1 MTGRSGLGTLAVTL
15 ALAGAGRLAAQDPP
29 ARTAV
34 TLPRTEIR
42 YLTSRVV
49 GQRYKL
55 YISLPQDY
63 ADTSRRFSVV
73 FLLDADYSFAL
84 AHNIVEHLS
93 DRHDL
98 EQLLI
103 VGIAYAGPLRYR
115 LNRTRD
121 YTPTHV
127 PTGGYGPAYQRVSGG
142 GPAFRKFLKE
152 ELIPFIEHGYRV
164 RHDRTLVGHS
174 YGGLFASWVAFT
186 DPEMFQRYI
195 VVSPS
200 LWYDDHLMFDV
211 EGRYAA
217 SHTRL
222 PARMFFTVG
231 AREVNAQRDMVS
243 DLRRF
248 VRQVEGR
255 SYPGLQVR
263 LRVLPE
269 DTHDSIFP
277 TGLGLG
283 LRYVLDGR

>member
-1 MTGRSGLGTLAVTL
+1 MILPGTA
-15 ALAGAGRLAAQDPP
+15 RLAAQDPP
-29 ARTAV
+29 PGAAV
-34 TLPRTEIR
+34 TLPRTEVR
-42 YLTSRVV
+42 YLSSRAV
-49 GQRYKL
+49 GERYKL
-55 YISLPQDY
+55 YVSLPQGY
-63 ADTSRRFSVV
+63 ADSARRFAVV
-73 FLLDADYSFAL
+73 YLLDADYSFAL

-98 EQLLI
+98 DQLLL
-103 VGIAYAGPLRYR
+103 VGIAYAGPRRYR

-142 GPAFRKFLKE
+142 APGFRRFLKQ
-152 ELIPFIEHGYRV
+152 ELIPFVEREYRV

-186 DPEMFQRYI
+186 DPGLFQRYV

-211 EGRYAA
+211 ERRYAA
-217 SHTRL
+217 AHAGL
-222 PARMFFTVG
+222 PARIFFTVG
-231 AREVNAQRDMVS
+231 AREVNAQRDMVA

-248 VRQVEGR
+248 VRQVEQR
-255 SYPGLQVR
+255 HYEGLRVR
-263 LRVLPE
+263 WRVLPE

-277 TGLGLG
+277 AGLGLG
-283 LRYVLDGR
+283 LRYVFDGR

>member
-1 MTGRSGLGTLAVTL
+1 MKWRRRARTAAG
-15 ALAGAGRLAAQDPP
+15 ALACVWSSQLVAQDPP
-29 ARTAV
+29 ARSPV
-34 TLPRTEIR
+34 SLPRTEIR
-42 YLTSRVV
+42 YLSSRAV

-55 YISLPQDY
+55 YVSLPQRY

-98 EQLLI
+98 DELLL

-142 GPAFRKFLKE
+142 GPNFRRFLKE
-152 ELIPFIEHGYRV
+152 ELIPFIEQRYRV

-186 DPEMFQRYI
+186 DPELFQRYI
-195 VVSPS
+195 IVSPS

-211 EGRYAA
+211 EAQYAA
-217 SHTRL
+217 GHTRL
-222 PARMFFTVG
+222 PTRIFFTVG
-231 AREVNAQRDMVS
+231 AREVNAQRDMVA

-248 VRQVEGR
+248 VAQIDAHG
-255 SYPGLQVR
+255 YHDLGLR
-263 LRVLPE
+263 WRVLPE
-269 DTHDSIFP
+269 DTHDSVFP

-283 LRYVLDGR
+283 LRYVFDGR